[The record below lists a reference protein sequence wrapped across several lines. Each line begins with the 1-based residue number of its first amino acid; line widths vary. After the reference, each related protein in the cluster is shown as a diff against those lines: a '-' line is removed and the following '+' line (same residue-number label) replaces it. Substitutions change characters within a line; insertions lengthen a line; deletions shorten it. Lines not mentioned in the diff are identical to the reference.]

1 MRHKWDNRWHKVVTE
16 SINTLRIRRMNPR
29 DPLGW
34 KSSFLADCI
43 KWDSQQRNRSC
54 KERNWL
60 EGYSLGHTI
69 AKKVGKLGFEN
80 RQDQK
85 TKQYLFDHSQNQA
98 KNHSS
103 EISSAAGHTDHALQS
118 TAWHWIQ
125 TPSLKKQLVVA
136 AVPSI
141 YQNGL
146 PTVPASL
153 HLFLLPDAKS
163 GAGWPSLGGCLGL
176 LISKYLVFS
185 ISISRGWLRHPT
197 KPHKWWVSPNLEMDS
212 NARKPEKWQMSVT
225 TTDW

>member
-146 PTVPASL
+146 PHCPRFFASVPSAWRQVWGRL
-153 HLFLLPDAKS
+153 AKPRWVPRTFDKQVS
-163 GAGWPSLGGCLGL
+163 S
-176 LISKYLVFS
+176 VFHFYKE
-185 ISISRGWLRHPT
+185 RMAET
-197 KPHKWWVSPNLEMDS
+197 PHQTS
-212 NARKPEKWQMSVT
+212 
-225 TTDW
+225 